1 MKIKQ
6 RPASAAPIGWLV
18 SLIAFGCGWYLNP
31 FVATDQLHNP
41 LLRSTTTTTNW
52 FVWACFAIVGIAFIA
67 AIWFI
72 IWGNSTFRFLV
83 GFVSCLGALVS
94 AVALW
99 MMGSSTGSEFFKLHG
114 LELFWSE
121 SSLRDMLWIIFL
133 GLIAL
138 AALAL
143 LVSVIRRKSN
153 RRS

>member
-6 RPASAAPIGWLV
+6 KPASAAPIAWFV
-18 SLIAFGCGWYLNP
+18 SLIGFGCGWYLNP
-31 FVATDQLHNP
+31 FVAVDQLHNP
-41 LLRSTTTTTNW
+41 QLRSITTTTNW
-52 FVWACFAIVGIAFIA
+52 LVWACFAIAGIAFIA

-72 IWGNSTFRFLV
+72 IRGNSTFRLLAGVISFI
-83 GFVSCLGALVS
+83 GALVS

-99 MMGSSTGSEFFKLHG
+99 MMGGSTGFFKLRDLG
-114 LELFWSE
+114 PFWSE
-121 SSLRDMLWIIFL
+121 PSLRDRLWTVFS

-143 LVSVIRRKSN
+143 LVSVLRRKSN